1 MQKSPSLISLTTII
15 NIPPCQEI
23 AITHEQDEQYVIDYT
38 NVLRIT
44 QLRRKMAKRREEIK
58 KKSLD
63 ELIQLQ
69 YNFFDNQH
77 AFCEH
82 TNNKEESIA
91 ESFVESSA
99 STLVITDDADNT
111 YYKSEKKPTKKIN
124 FRNIKKVHAL

>member
-1 MQKSPSLISLTTII
+1 
-15 NIPPCQEI
+15 
-23 AITHEQDEQYVIDYT
+23 
-38 NVLRIT
+38 
-44 QLRRKMAKRREEIK
+44 MAKRREEIK

-111 YYKSEKKPTKKIN
+111 YYKSEKKNTKKIN
-124 FRNIKKVHAL
+124 FRNIKKVHALW